1 MNGYGCEKDVSKA
14 VPIIEDAMH
23 RGSTR
28 ARTTFA
34 VCLINGIGVVK
45 SAQLALPLLQ
55 RSSAEGHGKALH
67 NLTALLQYSDTPK
80 AETHR

>member
-1 MNGYGCEKDVSKA
+1 MNILITG
-14 VPIIEDAMH
+14 
-23 RGSTR
+23 
-28 ARTTFA
+28 
-34 VCLINGIGVVK
+34 INGFVAGHLAERLARNPAYRLWGIAR

>member
-1 MNGYGCEKDVSKA
+1 MNGFGCEKDVSKA

-28 ARTTFA
+28 ARTSFA
-34 VCLINGIGVVK
+34 VCLLNGIGVVK
-45 SAQLALPLLQ
+45 SAELALPLLQ
-55 RSSAEGHGKALH
+55 RSSAEGHGKALN
-67 NLTALLQYSDTPK
+67 NLAVVLQNSDTPK